1 MTPAMAVA
9 GDLMSIPSFETP
21 DYSAHLAQEAEMVSK
36 MKKAVL
42 MVAGKAVET
51 LGMEVEKNQ
60 EILMQISD
68 MLCAVMTAESAVL
81 RTQKLGESEILK
93 TKMTQLHVHN
103 AVEHL
108 GKGGREAIYAFAEG
122 DDQRL
127 LLMGLK
133 RFTKYAEPIN
143 PMRLRRDIAV
153 QVLTDG
159 GYKY

>member
-1 MTPAMAVA
+1 
-9 GDLMSIPSFETP
+9 
-21 DYSAHLAQEAEMVSK
+21 
-36 MKKAVL
+36 
-42 MVAGKAVET
+42 
-51 LGMEVEKNQ
+51 
-60 EILMQISD
+60 
-68 MLCAVMTAESAVL
+68 L

-127 LLMGLK
+127 LLLGFK
-133 RFTKYAEPIN
+133 RVTKYAEAIN
-143 PMRLRRDIAV
+143 PMRLRRDISV